1 VQDWYIFGT
10 PLLSLSVSNFRHWFP
25 APNAYPIRTFP
36 KRLIRKWLYIAN
48 SIYVNIGSRLGF
60 FGARIVGVAPN
71 GNTLLQ
77 LNKNYPLGSK
87 GTVIELPRDLVIFEY
102 VKKLGFWELDES
114 KFLAHG
120 LKRACRNTHKVA
132 LLDIGANTGLVTL
145 QAMNL
150 SNTSAEVFLFEP
162 VPRHASAIKKN
173 LRNLLNINVNE
184 FGLSDK
190 NGQADIFTEATNYG
204 NTSLLNSVVPE
215 IGMISTQ
222 IQLVETKKYCNKFL
236 NNFDRYIIKC
246 DTQGMDALILSRI
259 PEPIWKNCVSAVIEV
274 WALDEISNQDVE
286 TLLSMLQ
293 EFEHVA
299 WQFNTRKEKIELSE
313 VSEFWL
319 SKSGSHRNLF
329 LSKNI

>member
-1 VQDWYIFGT
+1 LEQGWYKFGT
-10 PLLSLSVSNFRHWFP
+10 QLLSSGVINFRYWFP
-25 APNAYPIRTFP
+25 VPNPYPIRSFP
-36 KRLIRKWLYIAN
+36 KRLIRRWLDIAN
-48 SIYVNIGSRLGF
+48 SIYAKIGYRLGLL
-60 FGARIVGVAPN
+60 GARIVGVAPN

-102 VKKLGFWELDES
+102 VLKSGVWELDES

-120 LKRACRNTHKVA
+120 LKRACRDTHKVA

-173 LRNLLNINVNE
+173 LRNLSNINVNE

-190 NGQADIFTEATNYG
+190 NGQADIFTQATNHG

-215 IGMISTQ
+215 VGMISTQ
-222 IQLVETKKYCNKFL
+222 IQLVETTAYFLKFL
-236 NNFDRYIIKC
+236 NNFDRYITKC

-259 PEPIWKNCVSAVIEV
+259 PQSIWKNCVSAVIEV
-274 WALDEISNQDVE
+274 WALDEISKQDVE
-286 TLLSMLQ
+286 ILLSMFQ
-293 EFEHVA
+293 EFEHVS
-299 WQFNTRKEKIELSE
+299 W
-313 VSEFWL
+313 
-319 SKSGSHRNLF
+319 
-329 LSKNI
+329 